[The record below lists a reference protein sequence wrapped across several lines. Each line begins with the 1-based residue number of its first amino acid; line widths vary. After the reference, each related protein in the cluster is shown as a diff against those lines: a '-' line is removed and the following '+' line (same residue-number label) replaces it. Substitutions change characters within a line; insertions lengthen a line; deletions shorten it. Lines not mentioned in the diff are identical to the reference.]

1 MAAAKPESMTERA
14 EMEMKMEPLPLSVRK
29 ELIERLLE
37 TNEKRKLTIAQIDA
51 IIQDVVE
58 EYNKALVDPGEPVGT
73 VAAQSIGEPGTQ
85 MTLSTF
91 HYAGVAEINVTLGL
105 PRIIEIVDVR
115 RKPSTPVM
123 SVYLEEEYRTD
134 REKAL
139 EVARLIEGTTV
150 ENVARSVTMDVIA
163 MNLVVQLDKYK
174 LEDEKISVEEV
185 IKKLKKIKNVE
196 INQEDYTITLDPGDV
211 SLMKLRKFAMR
222 VRSTQ
227 LKGIKKIKRALI
239 RKEDGEY
246 VIYTEGSKL
255 TDVLKLEG
263 VDTTRTTTNDIRE
276 IHKVLGIEAARN
288 AIIDEIKK
296 TLDEQG
302 LDVEI
307 RHIMLLADLMTV
319 DGEPKPIGR
328 HGISGEKSS
337 ILARAAFEVTTRHL
351 LEAGKQGM
359 VDTLNGV
366 TENVIIG
373 QPIPVG
379 TGTVELAM
387 K

>member
-1 MAAAKPESMTERA
+1 MAESTL
-14 EMEMKMEPLPLSVRK
+14 EMDPLPSSVEE
-29 ELIERLLE
+29 ELIEKLLE
-37 TNEKRKLTIAQIDA
+37 ANERKPLTIAQVDA
-51 IIQDVVE
+51 IVQDVVE

-123 SVYLEEEYRTD
+123 TVFLEEECKDD

-150 ENVARSVTMDVIA
+150 ENMARSVTMDVIN
-163 MNLVVQLDKYK
+163 MNLVVHLDKYK
-174 LEDEKISVEEV
+174 LEDQKISMEEV

-196 INQEDYTITLDPGDV
+196 INQDEYAIILDPGDV

-222 VRSTQ
+222 VRNTQ

-239 RKEDGEY
+239 RKEDDEY

-255 TDVLKLEG
+255 TDVLKLDA

-288 AIIDEIKK
+288 AIIEEIKK

-328 HGISGEKSS
+328 HGISGEKPS

-359 VDTLNGV
+359 IDTLNGV

>member
-1 MAAAKPESMTERA
+1 MSMD
-14 EMEMKMEPLPLSVRK
+14 PLPPSVK
-29 ELIERLLE
+29 AELIEKLLQA
-37 TNEKRKLTIAQIDA
+37 NEKNYLTIAQIDA
-51 IIQDVVE
+51 IVQDVVE

-123 SVYLEEEYRTD
+123 TVYLKEGYRDD

-150 ENVARSVTMDVIA
+150 ENVARSVIMNVIN
-163 MNLVVQLDKYK
+163 MNLVVQLDEYK
-174 LEDEKISVEEV
+174 LEDQKISVEDV

-196 INQEDYTITLDPGDV
+196 IAQDNHTITLDPGDV

-239 RKEDGEY
+239 RKEDNEY
-246 VIYTEGSKL
+246 VIHTEGSRL

-263 VDTTRTTTNDIRE
+263 VDATRSTTNDIRE

-288 AIIDEIKK
+288 AIIKEIKE

-328 HGISGEKSS
+328 HGISGQKSS
-337 ILARAAFEVTTRHL
+337 ILARAAFEVTTKHL
-351 LEAGKQGM
+351 LQAGIQGQ

-373 QPIPVG
+373 QPIPMG

-387 K
+387 KEIER

>member
-1 MAAAKPESMTERA
+1 
-14 EMEMKMEPLPLSVRK
+14 MEPLPPSVRA
-29 ELIERLLE
+29 ELVEKLLKKHA
-37 TNEKRKLTIAQIDA
+37 EKKLTISQIDG
-51 IIQDVVE
+51 IVQEVVE

-123 SVYLEEEYRTD
+123 KVHLEEGYGSD

-139 EVARLIEGTTV
+139 EVARHIEGTTV
-150 ENVARSVTMDVIA
+150 ENVARSVIMNVIS
-163 MNLVVQLDKYK
+163 MNLVVELDEYK
-174 LEDEKISVEEV
+174 LEDQKITVEEV

-196 INQEDYTITLDPGDV
+196 IEHDGFTITLDPGDV

-239 RKEDGEY
+239 RKEGDEY
-246 VIYTEGSKL
+246 VIHTEGSRL

-263 VDTTRTTTNDIRE
+263 VDATRTTTNDIRE

-288 AIIDEIKK
+288 AIIKEIKE

-337 ILARAAFEVTTRHL
+337 ILARAAFEVTTKHL
-351 LEAGKQGM
+351 LQAGIQGM

-373 QPIPVG
+373 QPIPMG

-387 K
+387 KEKEVT

>member
-1 MAAAKPESMTERA
+1 MVKGKEKEMAAKT
-14 EMEMKMEPLPLSVRK
+14 KTNMEPLPPSVK
-29 ELIERLLE
+29 EELIGKLLK
-37 TNEKRKLTIAQIDA
+37 TNEKKKLTIAQIDA

-58 EYNKALVDPGEPVGT
+58 EYNRALVDPGEPVGT

-105 PRIIEIVDVR
+105 PRIIEIVDMR

-123 SVYLEEEYRTD
+123 TVYLEEGYNTD

-150 ENVARSVTMDVIA
+150 ENVARSVTMDVIN
-163 MNLVVQLDKYK
+163 MNLVVYLDKYK
-174 LEDEKISVEEV
+174 LEDEKISIEEV

-196 INQEDYTITLDPGDV
+196 INQDDHTITLDPGDV

-227 LKGIKKIKRALI
+227 MKGIKKIKRALI
-239 RKEDGEY
+239 RKEEGEY

-387 K
+387 KSR

>member
-1 MAAAKPESMTERA
+1 MVSKSKLPPRE
-14 EMEMKMEPLPLSVRK
+14 EMDYLPPSVQE
-29 ELIERLLE
+29 ELIEKIVKA
-37 TNEKRKLTIAQIDA
+37 NEKEELTIAQIDD
-51 IIQDVVE
+51 IVQDVIE
-58 EYNKALVDPGEPVGT
+58 EYNRVLVDPGEPVGT

-105 PRIIEIVDVR
+105 PRIIEIVDMR

-123 SVYLEEEYRTD
+123 TVYLKKDYRED

-139 EVARLIEGTTV
+139 QVARLIEGTTV
-150 ENVARSVTMDVIA
+150 ENVARSVVMDVIN
-163 MNLVVQLDKYK
+163 MNLVVNLDKNK
-174 LEDEKISVEEV
+174 LADSRITVEQV
-185 IKKLKKIKNVE
+185 IKKLKRMKNVE
-196 INQEDYTITLDPGDV
+196 MDHNELTITLDPGDV
-211 SLMKLRKFAMR
+211 SLMKLRKLMMR
-222 VRSTQ
+222 VRKRQ
-227 LKGIKKIKRALI
+227 LKGIKKIKRAII

-255 TDVLKLEG
+255 KNALKLEG
-263 VDTTRTTTNDIRE
+263 VDPTRTTTNDVRE

-288 AIIDEIKK
+288 AIIKEIKE

-302 LDVEI
+302 LEVEI

-328 HGISGEKSS
+328 HGISGEKAS
-337 ILARAAFEVTTRHL
+337 ILARAAFEVTTKHL
-351 LEAGKQGM
+351 LQAGKQGQ
-359 VDTLNGV
+359 VDHLNGV

-373 QPIPVG
+373 QPIPMG

-387 K
+387 KREVS

>member
-1 MAAAKPESMTERA
+1 MVKGKEKEMAAKT
-14 EMEMKMEPLPLSVRK
+14 KTNMEPLPPSVK
-29 ELIERLLE
+29 EELIGKLLKA
-37 TNEKRKLTIAQIDA
+37 NEKKKLTIAQIDA

-58 EYNKALVDPGEPVGT
+58 EYNRALVDPGEPVGT

-105 PRIIEIVDVR
+105 PRIIEIVDMR

-123 SVYLEEEYRTD
+123 TVYLEEGYNTD

-150 ENVARSVTMDVIA
+150 ENVARSVTMDVIN
-163 MNLVVQLDKYK
+163 MNLVVYLDKYK
-174 LEDEKISVEEV
+174 LEDEKISIEEV

-196 INQEDYTITLDPGDV
+196 INQDDHTITLDPGDV

-227 LKGIKKIKRALI
+227 MKGIKKIKRALI
-239 RKEDGEY
+239 RKEEGEY

-387 K
+387 KSR

>member
-1 MAAAKPESMTERA
+1 MNLTEKSPA
-14 EMEMKMEPLPLSVRK
+14 LDPLPISVRM
-29 ELIERLLE
+29 ELIEKLLGA
-37 TNEKRKLTIAQIDA
+37 NEKNPLTIAQIDA
-51 IIQDVVE
+51 IVQDVVE

-85 MTLSTF
+85 MTLNTF

-123 SVYLEEEYRTD
+123 TVFLTEEYKAD

-139 EVARLIEGTTV
+139 EVARQIEGTTV
-150 ENVARSVTMDVIA
+150 ENVARSIIMDVIN
-163 MNLVVQLDKYK
+163 MNLVVHLDKYK
-174 LEDEKISVEEV
+174 LEDQKITIEEI
-185 IKKLKKIKNVE
+185 IKKLKRIKNVE
-196 INQEDYTITLDPGDV
+196 IEEDGQTITLNPGDV

-222 VRSTQ
+222 VRGTQ

-255 TDVLKLEG
+255 TDVFKLEA
-263 VDTTRTTTNDIRE
+263 VDTTRTSTNDIRE

-302 LDVEI
+302 LDVEV
-307 RHIMLLADLMTV
+307 RHLMLLADLMTV

-328 HGISGEKSS
+328 HGISGEKTS
-337 ILARAAFEVTTRHL
+337 ILARAAFEVTTKHL

-373 QPIPVG
+373 QPIPMG
-379 TGTVELAM
+379 TGTVDLAM

>member
-1 MAAAKPESMTERA
+1 MVSKSKLPPKE
-14 EMEMKMEPLPLSVRK
+14 EMNYLPPSVQE
-29 ELIERLLE
+29 ELIEKIVKA
-37 TNEKRKLTIAQIDA
+37 NEKEELTIAQIDD
-51 IIQDVVE
+51 IVQDVIE
-58 EYNKALVDPGEPVGT
+58 EYNRVLVDPGEPVGT

-105 PRIIEIVDVR
+105 PRIIEIVDMR

-123 SVYLEEEYRTD
+123 TVYLKKEYRED

-139 EVARLIEGTTV
+139 QVARLIEGTTV
-150 ENVARSVTMDVIA
+150 ENVARSVVMDVIN
-163 MNLVVQLDKYK
+163 MNLVVNLDRNK
-174 LEDEKISVEEV
+174 LADNRITEEQV
-185 IKKLKKIKNVE
+185 IKKLKRMKNVE
-196 INQEDYTITLDPGDV
+196 MDHNELTITLNPGDV
-211 SLMKLRKFAMR
+211 SLMKLRKLMMR
-222 VRSTQ
+222 VRKRQ
-227 LKGIKKIKRALI
+227 LKGIKKIKRAII
-239 RKEDGEY
+239 RKEEGEY

-255 TDVLKLEG
+255 KNVLKLEG
-263 VDTTRTTTNDIRE
+263 VDPTRSTTNDVRE

-288 AIIDEIKK
+288 AIIKEIKE

-302 LDVEI
+302 LEVEI

-328 HGISGEKSS
+328 HGISGEKAS
-337 ILARAAFEVTTRHL
+337 ILARAAFEVTTKHL
-351 LEAGKQGM
+351 LQAGKQGQ
-359 VDTLNGV
+359 VDHLNGV

-373 QPIPVG
+373 QPIPMG

-387 K
+387 KREVS

>member
-1 MAAAKPESMTERA
+1 MAESGI
-14 EMEMKMEPLPLSVRK
+14 EMDPLPSSVEE
-29 ELIERLLE
+29 ELIEKLLE
-37 TNEKRKLTIAQIDA
+37 ANERNLLTIAQIDA
-51 IIQDVVE
+51 IVQDVVE

-123 SVYLEEEYRTD
+123 TVFLEEEYKDD

-139 EVARLIEGTTV
+139 QVARLIEGTTV
-150 ENVARSVTMDVIA
+150 ENMARSAIMDVIN

-174 LEDEKISVEEV
+174 LEDQKITMEEV

-196 INQEDYTITLDPGDV
+196 INQDEYTIILDPGDV

-222 VRSTQ
+222 VRNTQ

-239 RKEDGEY
+239 RKEGDEY

-263 VDTTRTTTNDIRE
+263 VDTTRSTTNDIRE
-276 IHKVLGIEAARN
+276 IYKVLGIEAARN
-288 AIIDEIKK
+288 AIIEEIKK

-328 HGISGEKSS
+328 HGISGEKPS

-359 VDTLNGV
+359 IDTLNGV

>member
-1 MAAAKPESMTERA
+1 MVEGTKMETEMAAK
-14 EMEMKMEPLPLSVRK
+14 MKMEPLPPSVRE
-29 ELIERLLE
+29 ELIGKLLNA
-37 TNEKRKLTIAQIDA
+37 NEKKKLIIAQIDA

-58 EYNKALVDPGEPVGT
+58 EYNRALVDPGEPVGT

-123 SVYLEEEYRTD
+123 TVYLEEGYNTD

-150 ENVARSVTMDVIA
+150 ENVARSVTMDVIN
-163 MNLVVQLDKYK
+163 MNLVVYLDKYK
-174 LEDEKISVEEV
+174 LEDEKISIEDV

-196 INQEDYTITLDPGDV
+196 INQDDHTITLDPGDV

-288 AIIDEIKK
+288 AIIDEVKK
-296 TLDEQG
+296 TMDEQG
-302 LDVEI
+302 LDVGI

>member
-1 MAAAKPESMTERA
+1 MVEGTKMETEMAAK
-14 EMEMKMEPLPLSVRK
+14 MKMEPLPPSVRE
-29 ELIERLLE
+29 ELIGKLLNA
-37 TNEKRKLTIAQIDA
+37 NEKKKLTIAQIDA

-58 EYNKALVDPGEPVGT
+58 EYNRALVDPGEPVGT

-123 SVYLEEEYRTD
+123 TVYLEEGYNTD

-150 ENVARSVTMDVIA
+150 ENVARSVTMDVIN
-163 MNLVVQLDKYK
+163 MNLVVYLDKYK
-174 LEDEKISVEEV
+174 LEDEKISIEDV

-196 INQEDYTITLDPGDV
+196 INQDDHTITLDPGDV

-288 AIIDEIKK
+288 AIIDEVKK
-296 TLDEQG
+296 TMDEQG
-302 LDVEI
+302 LDVGI

-337 ILARAAFEVTTRHL
+337 ILARAAFEVTTKHL

>member
-1 MAAAKPESMTERA
+1 MGAGADTNEESTTTI
-14 EMEMKMEPLPLSVRK
+14 EMESLPSSVQE
-29 ELIERLLE
+29 ELIQKILE
-37 TNEKRKLTIAQIDA
+37 ANKKEKLTIAQIDA
-51 IIQDVVE
+51 IVQDVVE
-58 EYNKALVDPGEPVGT
+58 EYNRALVDPGEPVGT

-123 SVYLEEEYRTD
+123 TVYLEEEYKDD
-134 REKAL
+134 RERAL
-139 EVARLIEGTTV
+139 EVARHIEGTTV
-150 ENVARSVTMDVIA
+150 ENAARSITMDVIN
-163 MNLVVQLDKYK
+163 MNLVVQLDRYK
-174 LEDEKISVEEV
+174 LEDQKISMEEV

-196 INQEDYTITLDPGDV
+196 INQDEFTIILDPGDV

-222 VRSTQ
+222 VRNTQ

-239 RKEDGEY
+239 RKENGEY
-246 VIYTEGSKL
+246 VIHTEGSKL
-255 TDVLKLEG
+255 TDVFKLEA

-288 AIIDEIKK
+288 AIIQEVKK

-328 HGISGEKSS
+328 HGISGEKPS

>member
-1 MAAAKPESMTERA
+1 
-14 EMEMKMEPLPLSVRK
+14 MELLPLSVK
-29 ELIERLLE
+29 EELTEKLLK
-37 TNEKRKLTIAQIDA
+37 TNEKRNLTISQVDA

-58 EYNKALVDPGEPVGT
+58 EYNRVLVDPGEPVGT

-105 PRIIEIVDVR
+105 PRIIEIVDMR

-123 SVYLEEEYRTD
+123 TVFLEEEYKND

-139 EVARLIEGTTV
+139 RVARLIEGTTV
-150 ENVARSVTMDVIA
+150 ENVARSVIMDVIN
-163 MNLVVQLDKYK
+163 MNLVVTLDEYK
-174 LEDEKISVEEV
+174 LEDQKISIDDI
-185 IKKLKKIKNVE
+185 IKKLKKVKNVE
-196 INQEDYTITLDPGDV
+196 MTQDGYTLILNPGDV

-222 VRSTQ
+222 VRNTQ

-255 TDVLKLEG
+255 TDIFKLEG
-263 VDTTRTTTNDIRE
+263 VDTTRTTTNDVRE

-288 AIIDEIKK
+288 AIIKEIKD

-302 LDVEI
+302 LDVEV

-319 DGEPKPIGR
+319 DGEPKSIGR

-359 VDTLNGV
+359 VDSLNGV

-379 TGTVELAM
+379 TGTVELVM
-387 K
+387 KR

>member
-1 MAAAKPESMTERA
+1 
-14 EMEMKMEPLPLSVRK
+14 MEPLPPSVED
-29 ELIERLLE
+29 ELIEKLLAA
-37 TNEKRKLTIAQIDA
+37 NEKNQLTIAQIDA
-51 IIQDVVE
+51 IVQDVVV
-58 EYNKALVDPGEPVGT
+58 EYNRALVDPGEPVGT

-123 SVYLEEEYRTD
+123 YVYLEEECKND
-134 REKAL
+134 RERAL

-150 ENVARSVTMDVIA
+150 ENVARSVIMDVIN
-163 MNLVVQLDKYK
+163 MNLVIQLDKYK
-174 LEDEKISVEEV
+174 LEDQKISIEEV

-196 INQEDYTITLDPGDV
+196 IIQDAHTITLDPGDV
-211 SLMKLRKFAMR
+211 SLMKLRKFAMK

-239 RKEDGEY
+239 RKEDDEY
-246 VIYTEGSKL
+246 VIQTEGSKL
-255 TDVLKLEG
+255 TDVLKLPS
-263 VDTTRTTTNDIRE
+263 VDATRTTTNDIRE

-288 AIIDEIKK
+288 AIIEEIKK

-302 LDVEI
+302 LDVEV

-337 ILARAAFEVTTRHL
+337 ILARAAFEVTTKHL

>member
-1 MAAAKPESMTERA
+1 MNHESQSPA
-14 EMEMKMEPLPLSVRK
+14 LKPLPLSVK
-29 ELIERLLE
+29 QELMEKIET
-37 TNEKRKLTIAQIDA
+37 TNEATPLTIAQIDA
-51 IIQDVVE
+51 IVQDVVE
-58 EYNKALVDPGEPVGT
+58 EYNRALVDPGEPVGT

-85 MTLSTF
+85 MTLNTF

-123 SVYLEEEYRTD
+123 TVYLTEEYKAERD
-134 REKAL
+134 KAL
-139 EVARLIEGTTV
+139 EVARQIEGTTV
-150 ENVARSVTMDVIA
+150 ENVARSIVMDVIN
-163 MNLVVQLDKYK
+163 MNLVVHLDKYK
-174 LEDEKISVEEV
+174 LEDQKITIEEV
-185 IKKLKKIKNVE
+185 IKKLKRIKNVE
-196 INQEDYTITLDPGDV
+196 IEEDGQTITLNPGDV

-222 VRSTQ
+222 VRGTQ

-239 RKEDGEY
+239 RKENGEY

-255 TDVLKLEG
+255 TDVFKLDA

-302 LDVEI
+302 LDVEV
-307 RHIMLLADLMTV
+307 RHLMLLADLMTV

-328 HGISGEKSS
+328 HGISGEKTS
-337 ILARAAFEVTTRHL
+337 ILARAAFEVTTKHL
-351 LEAGKQGM
+351 LQAGRQGM
-359 VDTLNGV
+359 IDTLNGV

-373 QPIPVG
+373 QPIPMG
-379 TGTVELAM
+379 TGTVDLAM

>member
-1 MAAAKPESMTERA
+1 MD
-14 EMEMKMEPLPLSVRK
+14 PLPSSVKK
-29 ELIERLLE
+29 ELVEKLLKK
-37 TNEKRKLTIAQIDA
+37 NEEKKLTIGQIDA
-51 IIQDVVE
+51 IVQEVVE
-58 EYNKALVDPGEPVGT
+58 EYNKALVDAGEPVGT

-91 HYAGVAEINVTLGL
+91 HYAGVAEIDVTLGL

-115 RKPSTPVM
+115 RRPSTPVM
-123 SVYLEEEYRTD
+123 AVYLEDEYKED

-150 ENVARSVTMDVIA
+150 ENMARSIIMDVIN
-163 MNLVVQLDKYK
+163 MNLIVQLDEYK
-174 LEDEKISVEEV
+174 LEDQKIIIDEV
-185 IKKLKKIKNVE
+185 IKKLKRIKNVE
-196 INQEDYTITLDPGDV
+196 IEQDDYTITLNPGDV
-211 SLMKLRKFAMR
+211 SLMKLRRFAMR
-222 VRSTQ
+222 VRNTQ
-227 LKGIKKIKRALI
+227 LKGIRKIKRALI

-246 VIYTEGSKL
+246 VIHTEGSKL
-255 TDVLKLEG
+255 TDVFKLDG
-263 VDTTRTTTNDIRE
+263 VDATRTTTNDVRE
-276 IHKVLGIEAARN
+276 VHKVLGIEAARN
-288 AIIDEIKK
+288 AIIKEIKD

-302 LDVEI
+302 LDVEV

-337 ILARAAFEVTTRHL
+337 ILARAAFEVTTKHL
-351 LEAGKQGM
+351 LQAGIQGV

-379 TGTVELAM
+379 TGTVELTM
-387 K
+387 KEMKR

>member
-1 MAAAKPESMTERA
+1 
-14 EMEMKMEPLPLSVRK
+14 MEPLPSSVED
-29 ELIERLLE
+29 ELIEKLLK

-51 IIQDVVE
+51 IVQDVVE

-123 SVYLEEEYRTD
+123 TVFLEEDCKTERG
-134 REKAL
+134 KAL

-150 ENVARSVTMDVIA
+150 ENVARSVIMDVIN
-163 MNLVVQLDKYK
+163 MDLVIQLDKYK
-174 LEDEKISVEEV
+174 LEDQKISMDEV

-196 INQEDYTITLDPGDV
+196 ITQEDYTITLNPGDV
-211 SLMKLRKFAMR
+211 SLMKLRKFAIK
-222 VRSTQ
+222 VRNTQ
-227 LKGIKKIKRALI
+227 LKGMKKIKRAVI
-239 RKEDGEY
+239 RKEEGEY
-246 VIYTEGSKL
+246 IIYTEGSKL
-255 TDVLKLEG
+255 TDVLKLEA
-263 VDTTRTTTNDIRE
+263 VDATRTTTNDIRE

-288 AIIDEIKK
+288 AIVNEIKK

-337 ILARAAFEVTTRHL
+337 ILARAAFEVTTKHL

-379 TGTVELAM
+379 TGTVELTM

>member
-1 MAAAKPESMTERA
+1 MVEGTKMEMAAK
-14 EMEMKMEPLPLSVRK
+14 MKMEPLPPSVRE
-29 ELIERLLE
+29 ELIGKLLNA
-37 TNEKRKLTIAQIDA
+37 NEKKKLTIAQIDA

-58 EYNKALVDPGEPVGT
+58 EYNRALVDPGEPVGT

-123 SVYLEEEYRTD
+123 TVYLEEGYNTD

-150 ENVARSVTMDVIA
+150 ENVARSVTMDVIN
-163 MNLVVQLDKYK
+163 MNLVVYLDKYK
-174 LEDEKISVEEV
+174 LEGEKISIEEV

-196 INQEDYTITLDPGDV
+196 INQDDHTITLDPGDV

-227 LKGIKKIKRALI
+227 LKGIKKIKRAII

-288 AIIDEIKK
+288 AIIDEVKK
-296 TLDEQG
+296 TMDEQG

-387 K
+387 KSR

>member
-1 MAAAKPESMTERA
+1 MAESTI
-14 EMEMKMEPLPLSVRK
+14 EMDPLPSSVEE
-29 ELIERLLE
+29 ELIEKLLE
-37 TNEKRKLTIAQIDA
+37 ANERKPLTVAQIDA
-51 IIQDVVE
+51 IVQDVVE
-58 EYNKALVDPGEPVGT
+58 EYNRALVDPGEPVGT

-123 SVYLEEEYRTD
+123 TVFLEEEFKD
-134 REKAL
+134 NREKAL

-150 ENVARSVTMDVIA
+150 ENMARSVTMDVIN
-163 MNLVVQLDKYK
+163 MNLVVHLDRYK
-174 LEDEKISVEEV
+174 LEDQKISMEEV

-196 INQEDYTITLDPGDV
+196 INQDEYTIILDPGDV

-222 VRSTQ
+222 VRNTQ

-239 RKEDGEY
+239 RKEDDEY

-255 TDVLKLEG
+255 TDVLKLDA

-288 AIIDEIKK
+288 AIIEEIKK

-328 HGISGEKSS
+328 HGISGEKPS

-359 VDTLNGV
+359 IDTLNGV

>member
-1 MAAAKPESMTERA
+1 MNITQPSLQ
-14 EMEMKMEPLPLSVRK
+14 PLPLSVRK
-29 ELIERLLE
+29 ELVEKLLAA
-37 TNEKRKLTIAQIDA
+37 NEKKPLTIAQIDA
-51 IIQDVVE
+51 IVQDVVE

-85 MTLSTF
+85 MTLNTF

-123 SVYLEEEYRTD
+123 TVFLTEECKAD
-134 REKAL
+134 RDKAL
-139 EVARLIEGTTV
+139 EVARQIEGTTV
-150 ENVARSVTMDVIA
+150 ENVARSIIMDVIN
-163 MNLVVQLDKYK
+163 MNLVVHLDKYK
-174 LEDEKISVEEV
+174 LEDQKITVEEI
-185 IKKLKKIKNVE
+185 IKKLKRIKNVE
-196 INQEDYTITLDPGDV
+196 IEEDGHTIILNPGDV
-211 SLMKLRKFAMR
+211 SLMKLRKFALR

-239 RKEDGEY
+239 RKENGEY

-255 TDVLKLEG
+255 TDVFKLDA

-302 LDVEI
+302 LDVEV
-307 RHIMLLADLMTV
+307 RHLMLLSDLMTV

-328 HGISGEKSS
+328 HGISGEKTS
-337 ILARAAFEVTTRHL
+337 ILARAAFEVTTKHL

-373 QPIPVG
+373 QPIPMG
-379 TGTVELAM
+379 TGTVDLAM

>member
-1 MAAAKPESMTERA
+1 MAESTI
-14 EMEMKMEPLPLSVRK
+14 EMDPLPSSVEE
-29 ELIERLLE
+29 ELIEKLLE
-37 TNEKRKLTIAQIDA
+37 ANERKPLTIAQIDA
-51 IIQDVVE
+51 IVQDVVE

-123 SVYLEEEYRTD
+123 TVFLEEECKD
-134 REKAL
+134 NREKAL

-150 ENVARSVTMDVIA
+150 ENMARSVTMDVIN
-163 MNLVVQLDKYK
+163 MNLVVHLDKYK
-174 LEDEKISVEEV
+174 LEDQKISMEEV

-196 INQEDYTITLDPGDV
+196 INQDEYTIILDPGDV

-222 VRSTQ
+222 VRNTQ

-239 RKEDGEY
+239 RKEDDEY

-255 TDVLKLEG
+255 TDVLKLDA

-288 AIIDEIKK
+288 AIIEEIKK

-328 HGISGEKSS
+328 HGISGEKPS

>member
-1 MAAAKPESMTERA
+1 MNS
-14 EMEMKMEPLPLSVRK
+14 LPPSVEE
-29 ELIERLLE
+29 ELIEKLLKA
-37 TNEKRKLTIAQIDA
+37 NERRTLTISQIDS
-51 IIQDVVE
+51 IVQDVVE
-58 EYNKALVDPGEPVGT
+58 EYNRVLVDPGEPVGT

-105 PRIIEIVDVR
+105 PRIIEIVDMR

-123 SVYLEEEYRTD
+123 TVYLEEDYRFD
-134 REKAL
+134 REKAV

-150 ENVARSVTMDVIA
+150 ENVARSVVMDVIN
-163 MNLVVQLDKYK
+163 MDLVVHLDEYK
-174 LEDEKISVEEV
+174 LEDHKISVEDV
-185 IKKLKKIKNVE
+185 IKKLKRIKSVE
-196 INQEDYTITLDPGDV
+196 MKQDDYTITLDPGDV

-222 VRSTQ
+222 VRNTQ

-255 TDVLKLEG
+255 TDALKLKG
-263 VDTTRTTTNDIRE
+263 VDGTRTTTNDVRE

-288 AIIDEIKK
+288 AIIKEIKE

-302 LDVEI
+302 LDVGI

-351 LEAGKQGM
+351 LQAGKQGM
-359 VDTLNGV
+359 VDSLNGV

-387 K
+387 KT

>member
-1 MAAAKPESMTERA
+1 
-14 EMEMKMEPLPLSVRK
+14 MEPLPSSVK
-29 ELIERLLE
+29 EELIEKLLQ
-37 TNEKRKLTIAQIDA
+37 TNKKKKLTIAQIDA
-51 IIQDVVE
+51 IVQDVVE

-123 SVYLEEEYRTD
+123 TVYLEEKYKDD

-139 EVARLIEGTTV
+139 EIARLIEGTTV
-150 ENVARSVTMDVIA
+150 ENVARSIIMDVIN
-163 MNLVVQLDKYK
+163 MNLVVHLDKYK
-174 LEDEKISVEEV
+174 LEDEKILAEEV

-196 INQEDYTITLDPGDV
+196 ITQDDCVITLDPGDV

-222 VRSTQ
+222 VRNTQ

-239 RKEDGEY
+239 RKEEGEY
-246 VIYTEGSKL
+246 VIHTEGSKL
-255 TDVLKLEG
+255 VDVLKLQG

-288 AIIDEIKK
+288 AIINEIKK

-302 LDVEI
+302 LDVEV

>member
-1 MAAAKPESMTERA
+1 MNVIEES
-14 EMEMKMEPLPLSVRK
+14 PHLNLLPVSVRR
-29 ELIERLLE
+29 ELIEKLLAA
-37 TNEKRKLTIAQIDA
+37 NEKKPLTIAKIDA
-51 IIQDVVE
+51 IVQDVVE
-58 EYNKALVDPGEPVGT
+58 EYNRALVDPGEPVGT

-85 MTLSTF
+85 MTLNTF

-123 SVYLEEEYRTD
+123 TVFLTEECKAD

-139 EVARLIEGTTV
+139 EVARQIEGTTV
-150 ENVARSVTMDVIA
+150 ENVARSIIMDVIN
-163 MNLVVQLDKYK
+163 MNLVIHLDKYK
-174 LEDEKISVEEV
+174 LEDQKITIEEI
-185 IKKLKKIKNVE
+185 IKKLKRIKNVE
-196 INQEDYTITLDPGDV
+196 IEEDGNTIILDPGDV

-222 VRSTQ
+222 VRGTQ

-255 TDVLKLEG
+255 TDVFKLDA

-302 LDVEI
+302 LDVEV
-307 RHIMLLADLMTV
+307 RHLMLLADLMTV

-328 HGISGEKSS
+328 HGISGEKTS
-337 ILARAAFEVTTRHL
+337 ILARAAFEVTTKHL

-373 QPIPVG
+373 QPIPMG
-379 TGTVELAM
+379 TGTVDLAM

>member
-1 MAAAKPESMTERA
+1 MNLNSQSPLLK
-14 EMEMKMEPLPLSVRK
+14 PLPLSVK
-29 ELIERLLE
+29 QELIEKIRT
-37 TNEKRKLTIAQIDA
+37 TNEATPLTIAQIDA
-51 IIQDVVE
+51 IVQDVVE

-85 MTLSTF
+85 MTLNTF

-123 SVYLEEEYRTD
+123 TVFLTEEYKAERD
-134 REKAL
+134 KAL
-139 EVARLIEGTTV
+139 EVARQIEGTTV
-150 ENVARSVTMDVIA
+150 ENVARSTVMDVIN

-174 LEDEKISVEEV
+174 LEDQKITIEEI
-185 IKKLKKIKNVE
+185 IKKLKRIKNVE
-196 INQEDYTITLDPGDV
+196 IEEDGQTITLNPGDV

-222 VRSTQ
+222 VRGTQ

-239 RKEDGEY
+239 RKENGEY

-255 TDVLKLEG
+255 TDVFKLDA

-302 LDVEI
+302 LDVEV
-307 RHIMLLADLMTV
+307 RHLMLLADLMTV

-328 HGISGEKSS
+328 HGISGEKTS
-337 ILARAAFEVTTRHL
+337 ILARAAFEVTTKHL
-351 LEAGKQGM
+351 LEAGRQGM
-359 VDTLNGV
+359 IDTLNGV

-373 QPIPVG
+373 QPIPMG
-379 TGTVELAM
+379 TGTVDLAM

>member
-1 MAAAKPESMTERA
+1 MNLTEKSPA
-14 EMEMKMEPLPLSVRK
+14 LDPLPISVRM
-29 ELIERLLE
+29 ELIEKLLGV
-37 TNEKRKLTIAQIDA
+37 NEKNPLTIAQIDA
-51 IIQDVVE
+51 IVQDVVE

-85 MTLSTF
+85 MTLNTF

-123 SVYLEEEYRTD
+123 TVFLTEEYKAD

-139 EVARLIEGTTV
+139 EVARQIEGTTV
-150 ENVARSVTMDVIA
+150 ENVARSIIMDVIN
-163 MNLVVQLDKYK
+163 MNLVVHLDKYK
-174 LEDEKISVEEV
+174 LEDQKITIEEI
-185 IKKLKKIKNVE
+185 IKKLKRIKNVE
-196 INQEDYTITLDPGDV
+196 IEEDGQTITLNPGDV

-222 VRSTQ
+222 VRGTQ

-255 TDVLKLEG
+255 TDVFKLEA
-263 VDTTRTTTNDIRE
+263 VDTTRTSTNDIRE

-302 LDVEI
+302 LDVEV
-307 RHIMLLADLMTV
+307 RHLMLLADLMTV

-328 HGISGEKSS
+328 HGISGEKTS
-337 ILARAAFEVTTRHL
+337 ILARAAFEVTTKHL

-373 QPIPVG
+373 QPIPMG
-379 TGTVELAM
+379 TGTVDLAM

>member
-1 MAAAKPESMTERA
+1 MGAKENE
-14 EMEMKMEPLPLSVRK
+14 MEPLPLSVK
-29 ELIERLLE
+29 EELIGKLLQA
-37 TNEKRKLTIAQIDA
+37 NEKHPLTINQIDA
-51 IIQDVVE
+51 IVQDVTE
-58 EYNKALVDPGEPVGT
+58 EYNRVLVDPGEPVGT

-105 PRIIEIVDVR
+105 PRIIEIVDMR

-123 SVYLEEEYRTD
+123 TVFLEEDYRHD

-139 EVARLIEGTTV
+139 EVARHIEGTTV
-150 ENVARSVTMDVIA
+150 ENAARSVIMDVIN
-163 MNLVVQLDKYK
+163 MNLVVNLDEYK
-174 LEDEKISVEEV
+174 LEDQNISMDDV

-196 INQEDYTITLDPGDV
+196 MTQDGFTITLNPGDV
-211 SLMKLRKFAMR
+211 SLMKLRKFALR
-222 VRSTQ
+222 VRNTQ

-255 TDVLKLEG
+255 TDVFKLEG
-263 VDTTRTTTNDIRE
+263 VDTTRTTSNDIRE

-288 AIIDEIKK
+288 AIIKEIKE

-302 LDVEI
+302 LEVEI

-351 LEAGKQGM
+351 LEAGKQGT
-359 VDTLNGV
+359 VDSLNGV

-379 TGTVELAM
+379 TGTVELTM
-387 K
+387 KAKR

>member
-1 MAAAKPESMTERA
+1 
-14 EMEMKMEPLPLSVRK
+14 MEPLPSSVRK
-29 ELIERLLE
+29 ELVDKLLAQ
-37 TNEKRKLTIAQIDA
+37 NEKKKLTISQIDA
-51 IIQDVVE
+51 IVQDVVE

-123 SVYLEEEYRTD
+123 TVFLEEEYRED

-150 ENVARSVTMDVIA
+150 ENVARSVIMNVIS
-163 MNLVVQLDKYK
+163 MNLMVELDEYK
-174 LEDEKISVEEV
+174 LEDQKITVEDV

-196 INQEDYTITLDPGDV
+196 IENDGHTITLDPGDV
-211 SLMKLRKFAMR
+211 SLMKLRKLSLR

-239 RKEDGEY
+239 RKEQGEY
-246 VIYTEGSKL
+246 VIHTEGSRL

-263 VDTTRTTTNDIRE
+263 VDATRTTTNDIRE

-288 AIIDEIKK
+288 AIIKEIKE

-307 RHIMLLADLMTV
+307 RHIMLLADLMTA

-337 ILARAAFEVTTRHL
+337 ILARAAFEVTTKHL
-351 LEAGKQGM
+351 LQAGIQGM

-373 QPIPVG
+373 QPIPIG

-387 K
+387 KE

>member
-1 MAAAKPESMTERA
+1 MNLTEKSSA
-14 EMEMKMEPLPLSVRK
+14 IEPLPISVRK
-29 ELIERLLE
+29 ELIEKLLE
-37 TNEKRKLTIAQIDA
+37 VNEKTPLTIAQIDA
-51 IIQDVVE
+51 IVQDVVE

-85 MTLSTF
+85 MTLNTF

-123 SVYLEEEYRTD
+123 TVFLTEEYKAD

-139 EVARLIEGTTV
+139 EVARQIEGTTV
-150 ENVARSVTMDVIA
+150 ENVARSIVMDVIN
-163 MNLVVQLDKYK
+163 MNLVIHLDKYK
-174 LEDEKISVEEV
+174 LEDQKITIEEI
-185 IKKLKKIKNVE
+185 IKKLKRIKNVE
-196 INQEDYTITLDPGDV
+196 IEEDGQTITLNPGDV

-222 VRSTQ
+222 VRGTQ

-255 TDVLKLEG
+255 TDVFKLEA
-263 VDTTRTTTNDIRE
+263 VDTTRTSTNDIRE

-302 LDVEI
+302 LDVEV
-307 RHIMLLADLMTV
+307 RHLMLLADLMTV

-328 HGISGEKSS
+328 HGISGEKTS
-337 ILARAAFEVTTRHL
+337 ILARAAFEVTTKHL

-373 QPIPVG
+373 QPIPMG
-379 TGTVELAM
+379 TGTVDLAM

>member
-1 MAAAKPESMTERA
+1 MDS
-14 EMEMKMEPLPLSVRK
+14 LPSSVRD
-29 ELIERLLE
+29 ELVEKLLKAH
-37 TNEKRKLTIAQIDA
+37 EKRTLTVSQIDS
-51 IIQDVVE
+51 IVQEVVS
-58 EYNKALVDPGEPVGT
+58 EYNKVLVDPGEPVGT

-115 RKPSTPVM
+115 RRPSTPVM
-123 SVYLEEEYRTD
+123 TVYLEGDYKTD

-150 ENVARSVTMDVIA
+150 ENVARSVIMDVIN
-163 MNLVVQLDKYK
+163 MNLIVNLDEYK
-174 LEDEKISVEEV
+174 LDDQKIPTDDV
-185 IKKLKKIKNVE
+185 IKKLKRIKNVE
-196 INQEDYTITLDPGDV
+196 VTQDGYTITLDPGNV

-222 VRSTQ
+222 VRNTQ
-227 LKGIKKIKRALI
+227 LKGIKKIRRALI

-246 VIYTEGSKL
+246 VIHTEGSKL
-255 TDVLKLEG
+255 TDVFKLDG
-263 VDTTRTTTNDIRE
+263 VDATRTSTNDIRE
-276 IHKVLGIEAARN
+276 IYKVLGVEAARN
-288 AIIDEIKK
+288 AIIKEVKE

-337 ILARAAFEVTTRHL
+337 ILARAAFEVTTKHL
-351 LEAGKQGM
+351 LEAGKQGLT
-359 VDTLNGV
+359 DALTGV

-379 TGTVELAM
+379 TGTVELVM
-387 K
+387 KR